1 MTNDHNNYEYGWAD
15 YSVRIVTEIESLEH
29 SFDMQQWCI
38 DTLGDR
44 WATTPPG
51 VDSQEWYFISET
63 DALLF
68 RLRWGPF

>member
-1 MTNDHNNYEYGWAD
+1 MTRDPNTYEYGWAD
-15 YSVRIVTEIESLEH
+15 YSVRIVTDITSLEH
-29 SFDMQQWCI
+29 SFDMQSWCI
-38 DTLGDR
+38 ATLGDR

-51 VDSQEWYFISET
+51 VDTQEWYFVDEA